1 MVFQTIDSGTGTME
15 KQYLSGIHQDP
26 ISTSCVPV
34 SKFSFLRL
42 QVRFCFLSLNSAVI
56 RLDDQLMSLVVLGVS
71 LGEGGWGIQRFRV
84 AILREPPVSMPG
96 KIGWFP
102 LAGLLYHRCLA
113 SVLVF
118 LRPYVA
124 TF

>member
-1 MVFQTIDSGTGTME
+1 ME

-71 LGEGGWGIQRFRV
+71 LGEGGVGDSEVPGCHPSGTSGLHARKDW
-84 AILREPPVSMPG
+84 LVSACWVTVP
-96 KIGWFP
+96 
-102 LAGLLYHRCLA
+102 
-113 SVLVF
+113 
-118 LRPYVA
+118 
-124 TF
+124 